1 MKYFDKLGDFLF
13 IIPARSGSKG
23 IKNKNLIKVNKKSLI
38 EYTFE
43 ILKKIKSQKKY
54 LISDSEKIKKLANKY
69 KINTDYVRPISLS
82 KDETNLI
89 KNLIHF
95 NSFIKNKNTNF
106 KYYVILQPTSPLR
119 KFDDLNK
126 AIKKFLSEKLESLFS
141 ISQSQ
146 EHPNETFFLKK
157 NKINFFIKEKQKLR
171 QQYKESFFINGAI
184 YIFKKDLIRK
194 NKIISK
200 KKHGYF
206 KMKKIRSFDLDDY
219 EDLEIV
225 KKLI

>member
-1 MKYFDKLGDFLF
+1 MKYFNKLDDFLF

-23 IKNKNLIKVNKKSLI
+23 IRNKNLVKIKKKFLV
-38 EYTFE
+38 EYTFN

-54 LISDSEKIKKLANKY
+54 LISDSKKIKKIAKKY
-69 KINTDYVRPISLS
+69 KIKSDYVRPISLS
-82 KDETNLI
+82 KDKTNLI
-89 KNLIHF
+89 ENLVHF
-95 NSFIKNKNTNF
+95 NSFIKNKNINF

-119 KFDDLNK
+119 KFDDLEK
-126 AIKKFLSEKLESLFS
+126 SIKKFLSEKLQSLFS
-141 ISQSQ
+141 VSQSQ

-171 QQYKESFFINGAI
+171 QNYKESFFINGAI
-184 YIFKKDLIRK
+184 YIFHRDLLKKKQIM
-194 NKIISK
+194 SK
-200 KKHGYF
+200 KSNGF
-206 KMKKIRSFDLDDY
+206 FIMKKINSFDLDDY